1 MKTLFILAS
10 VAAVLFVVPFVHGQE
25 TPAVLKP
32 NQLMTF
38 SLARGQEKV
47 FVLQMKK
54 GDFADIQSLAREGLD
69 FRLELYDSSR
79 KELLDQSRLGIDV
92 PILFVAP
99 ADGNFILVSKLAEF
113 QYPVLKISGGQRIS
127 IQYNTELR
135 LPPGTN
141 LKGIRKVNGFDVKIM
156 TIDDIGNS
164 VLLIEKNGQ
173 LQKVT
178 KFAYSNSVPP
188 DFGDY
193 ITEAYPSSA
202 KEKRSVQLIKTTVDK
217 TGDGIP
223 DILVF
228 VGSCG
233 VNGRN
238 CSTTTYFIDLEDTI
252 RISEPYGDLAAIG
265 KNPKGGLIFELKHS
279 VYFGSSVVI
288 LEFRNGILRPNIELM
303 KKPPPSLAV
312 LKSKAQK
319 FRPQLSLKPYKGID
333 NEDSVLY
340 KEGFDYDS
348 FFTDVMLDLIFSG
361 NEDLAWQFLDLVW
374 PPQKQGKALF
384 IRDFK
389 KQLLESQYWQMILE
403 DNKK

>member
-1 MKTLFILAS
+1 MLSTWLTI
-10 VAAVLFVVPFVHGQE
+10 LFVGPFVHGQE
-25 TPAVLKP
+25 TQTVLKP

-38 SLARGQEKV
+38 SLAPGQEKV

-69 FRLELYDSSR
+69 LSLELYDSSR

-135 LPPGTN
+135 LPPGSN

-173 LQKVT
+173 LQKVM
-178 KFAYSNSVPP
+178 KFGYSNSVPP

-223 DILVF
+223 DIMVF

-238 CSTTTYFIDLEDTI
+238 CSTTTYFIDLGDTI
-252 RISEPYGDLAAIG
+252 KISESWGDLAAIG
-265 KNPKGGLIFELKHS
+265 KNPKGGLIFELRHE
-279 VYFGSSVVI
+279 VYFGSALVI
-288 LEFRNGILRPNIELM
+288 LEFRNGILRPNFDLM
-303 KKPPPSLAV
+303 KKPAPSLAI
-312 LKSKAQK
+312 LRSKAQK
-319 FRPQLSLKPYKGID
+319 FRPQLSLKPFKGDD

-340 KEGFDYDS
+340 QEGFDYESSS
-348 FFTDVMLDLIFSG
+348 FGDVMLDLIFTG
-361 NEDLAWQFLDLVW
+361 NEELAWQFLDLVW
-374 PPQKQGKALF
+374 PSQKQGKALF

-389 KQLLESQYWQMILE
+389 KQLAQSRYWQMISE